1 MSDFCLTTDTS
12 CDVFRNELDE
22 KQIPWIP
29 LSFTIDGVT
38 YDDDFSSDDRYAD
51 FYDKIK
57 SGAMPTTSQINVF
70 NHEEFFEKV
79 IANGAKNIIHLTLS
93 GGLSNTV
100 NSARTAAQNV
110 TEKHHDC
117 KIYILDTF
125 SATQGHRYVL
135 DEAVKLR
142 DGGVSVQ
149 DAYNELETLASKV
162 HHWIV
167 VDDLM
172 HLKRGGRVS
181 GASAYIGSLL
191 NIKPVLI
198 INSEGKL
205 AVVKKAK
212 GTLKAYQYVMEM
224 IKEHAEDL
232 DNLVIYLADA
242 DANDKVEEMKKLIKE
257 AYPAA
262 DVRVGWI
269 GPVIGAHTGSGTL
282 GIVFKGKKRLDNK

>member
-1 MSDFCLTTDTS
+1 MNGFTLTTDTS
-12 CDVFRNELDE
+12 CDVFRSELDA
-22 KQIPWIP
+22 KNIPWIP

-38 YDDDFSSDDRYAD
+38 YDDDFSSDDRYED
-51 FYDKIK
+51 FYGKIRG
-57 SGAMPTTSQINVF
+57 GAMPTTSQINVF
-70 NHEEFFEKV
+70 NHEEFFEKLV
-79 IANGAKNIIHLTLS
+79 EGGAKNIIHLTLS

-100 NSARTAAQNV
+100 NSAKTAADNV
-110 TEKHHDC
+110 TARHGDC
-117 KIYILDTF
+117 KIYILDTL
-125 SATQGHRYVL
+125 SATQGHRLIL
-135 DEAVKLR
+135 DEGVKMR
-142 DGGVSVQ
+142 DNGMNADEAFEKLSDIAGR
-149 DAYNELETLASKV
+149 V

-212 GTLKAYQYVMEM
+212 GTLKAYGYVMDM
-224 IKEHAEDL
+224 IREYAEDL
-232 DNLVIYLADA
+232 ENPVFYLANA
-242 DANDKVEEMKKLIKE
+242 DANDKIDEMTKMIKD

-262 DVRVGWI
+262 KVNTGWI

-282 GIVFKGKKRLDNK
+282 GIVFIGKKRLDNK

>member
-12 CDVFRNELDE
+12 CDIFRSELDE
-22 KQIPWIP
+22 KNIPWIP

-38 YDDDFSSDDRYAD
+38 YDDEFSSDEEYAD
-51 FYDKIK
+51 FYNKIK
-57 SGAMPTTSQINVF
+57 AGAMPTTSQINVF

-79 IANGAKNIIHLTLS
+79 IAGGAKNIIHMSLS

-100 NSARTAAQNV
+100 NSARVAAGSV
-110 TEKHHDC
+110 AEKHPDC
-117 KIYILDTF
+117 KIFVLDTL
-125 SATQGHRYVL
+125 SATQGHRYLV

-142 DGGVSVQ
+142 DNGANVK
-149 DAYNELETLASKV
+149 DAYDALVTLAGKI

-172 HLKRGGRVS
+172 HLKCGGRVS

-198 INSEGKL
+198 INDEGKL

-212 GTLKAYQYVMEM
+212 GTVNAYRYVLEM
-224 IKEHAEDL
+224 IKEYAEDPDDL
-232 DNLVIYLADA
+232 TIYLANADA
-242 DANDKVEEMKKLIKE
+242 DDKIADMKKLLKE
-257 AYPAA
+257 TFPAA

-282 GIVFKGKKRLDNK
+282 GLVFKGKTRLNNK